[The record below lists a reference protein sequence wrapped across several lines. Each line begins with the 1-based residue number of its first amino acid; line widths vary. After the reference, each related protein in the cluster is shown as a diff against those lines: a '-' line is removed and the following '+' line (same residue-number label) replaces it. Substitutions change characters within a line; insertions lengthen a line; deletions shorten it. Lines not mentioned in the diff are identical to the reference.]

1 MKNHLIILI
10 FFLFSYKSSFG
21 ALDLKKSF
29 EGARHNMESIH
40 RSNALIHQSEEQ
52 KNRAR
57 AQVLP
62 TLSGI
67 GSYTRIDP
75 PGNGGPSPFLLTRQ
89 HVAAIRLSQ
98 PIIRGGSVSAYQ
110 LAKENILLARFQ
122 KDATELNLYQLVI
135 SAYFN
140 LAMSQVDVKNVKELL
155 KLSLE
160 RVREIKQRTS
170 IGRSRKGELAEVE
183 AQQHI
188 AESQYQ
194 QTFMKLQEA
203 EKSFE
208 FLTGIEPQEIF
219 LESKIPSI
227 KSSLE
232 DYLNKIRTRPD
243 IMASHQEEKVATKQI
258 DIAKGGHFPQV
269 DFISNYYIDRT
280 GILAT
285 SEWDFGIQVNVP
297 IFQGGGVEASVKEA
311 VQGKRI
317 VELRSLE
324 IERAAQRDVAI
335 SYQNLLQIQEQLKSM
350 KEALLKSEE
359 AYRLSKK
366 DYQFGLVTNLD
377 VLRTM
382 NIYIDAK
389 RSYDGLISMGHLNY
403 KNLEALTGVLP

>member
-1 MKNHLIILI
+1 MKNNLIFLI
-10 FFLFSYKSSFG
+10 FFLFSYEFSFG

-40 RSNALIHQSEEQ
+40 RANASIYQTEEQ
-52 KNRAR
+52 KIRAR

-75 PGNGGPSPFLLTRQ
+75 PSNGGPSPFLLTRQ
-89 HVAAIRLSQ
+89 HVAALRLTQ

-135 SAYFN
+135 NAYFN
-140 LAMSQVDVKNVKELL
+140 LALSQVDVKNVKELL
-155 KLSLE
+155 KLSLD
-160 RVREIKQRTS
+160 RVREIRQRTS

-194 QTFMKLQEA
+194 QTLMKLQEA

-208 FLTGIEPQEIF
+208 FLTGMNPEEIYV
-219 LESKIPSI
+219 ESKIPTI
-227 KSSLE
+227 KGSLE
-232 DYLNKIRTRPD
+232 EYLNKIRTRPD
-243 IMASHQEEKVATKQI
+243 IMASLQEEKVAMRQV
-258 DIAKGGHFPQV
+258 DIARGGHFPQV

-285 SEWDFGIQVNVP
+285 SEWDLGIQVNIP

-317 VELRSLE
+317 AELRSLE
-324 IERAAQRDVAI
+324 NERAAQRDIAI
-335 SYQNLLQIQEQLKSM
+335 NYQNLLQIHEQLKSL
-350 KEALLKSEE
+350 KEALVKSEE
-359 AYRLSKK
+359 AYKLSKK

-382 NIYIDAK
+382 NVYIDAK
-389 RSYDGLISMGHLNY
+389 RAYDGLISMGHLNY